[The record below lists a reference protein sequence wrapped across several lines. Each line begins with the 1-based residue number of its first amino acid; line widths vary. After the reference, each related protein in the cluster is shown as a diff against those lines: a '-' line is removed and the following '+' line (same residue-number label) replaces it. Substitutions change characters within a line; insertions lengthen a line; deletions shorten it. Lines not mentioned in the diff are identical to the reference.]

1 MCVNVAKFLVSTS
14 LLLSLDGALIVIFGS
29 FLYAIQI
36 NPELAIA
43 SFLAVFSIYNLN
55 KATDKVEDQ
64 VNQRETCSK
73 PNKHYFIFSVA
84 TMIISLI
91 IGALI
96 SFFSFLILITP
107 IVIGFFYSIKISH
120 KLPRLKE
127 ITGGKSLFVASC
139 WSIIGAFLPLSLHP
153 INFEKVALVFTYIFA
168 QVMVNT
174 ILFDYFDAKGDLL
187 TGIKT
192 IPTALGPSRTKLLLI
207 TTNSTLILWLG
218 FCCYAGLFIKFIPA
232 LLLGIIY
239 SYLII
244 WHFLISK
251 KSRKGITDIIIDGE
265 WLLIVPLML
274 LLILV

>member
-1 MCVNVAKFLVSTS
+1 MSTNVAKFLVSTS

-43 SFLAVFSIYNLN
+43 SFLAVFSVYNLN
-55 KATDKVEDQ
+55 KATDNVEDQ
-64 VNQRETCSK
+64 VNRREIGSK
-73 PNKHYFIFSVA
+73 SDKHYFLFS
-84 TMIISLI
+84 IIAMLVSLI

-153 INFEKVALVFTYIFA
+153 INFEKTGLVFTYIFV

-174 ILFDYFDAKGDLL
+174 VLFDSLDAEGDLVS
-187 TGIKT
+187 GIRT
-192 IPTALGPSRTKLLLI
+192 IPTALGPSRTKLVLVF
-207 TTNSTLILWLG
+207 TNSTLLLWLG
-218 FCCYAGLFIKFIPA
+218 FCYSAGLFVRFIPA
-232 LLLGIIY
+232 LLLGVIY
-239 SYLII
+239 CYLMI
-244 WHFLISK
+244 WQFLSK
-251 KSRKGITDIIIDGE
+251 KSRKVVTDLIIDGE

-274 LLILV
+274 LFIV